1 MILIASNDRPT
12 LFNHAS
18 FTPPMQASPLY
29 AIRCKAE
36 VAIADFVKS
45 AKILVGVR
53 SRQMPNA
60 KSSKPNELIFKH
72 NVLQ

>member
-1 MILIASNDRPT
+1 
-12 LFNHAS
+12 
-18 FTPPMQASPLY
+18 MQASPLY